1 YPFILKGI
9 TLYGIDSVDCPM
21 NLRLKIWD
29 LLSNEWKLD
38 DLDDMVN
45 VVSLEELNDSIDSIM
60 AGKHVG
66 RTVVDLE
73 KI

>member
-1 YPFILKGI
+1 M
-9 TLYGIDSVDCPM
+9 DCPM

>member
-1 YPFILKGI
+1 
-9 TLYGIDSVDCPM
+9 M

-60 AGKHVG
+60 TGKHVG

>member
-1 YPFILKGI
+1 
-9 TLYGIDSVDCPM
+9 M

-60 AGKHVG
+60 TGKHDW

>member
-1 YPFILKGI
+1 GI